1 MYRLATYRD
10 ARIFVFENFCWRNIR
25 YKAYCL
31 EATAETLNPDNRSR
45 NRFKPSLFPLVA
57 LLLML
62 SIAAPRATASI
73 SSQAELIGQ
82 VNVASL
88 PAPTVDNTLQTVALP
103 LLFPDAS
110 ALQAAKL
117 SAGGASKLTTN
128 PNGANKFIHVQ
139 KSIAGTP
146 GTNPNPCRC
155 TPPDMGLGASD
166 KFVVQMVNLAG
177 TIYRTSGSVAKSTF
191 SLADFWFLPVRGGP
205 LGFGISDPQVVF
217 DAGAGRWYASIIDV
231 FDVNRVNFAVSA
243 TDDPTGTWFIYRVVA
258 FSRVPTHTTLP
269 DQPYIGYSDD
279 KFLITA
285 NDFEFDAT
293 FTAAVFIGVQ
303 YWILNKAEMLA
314 GNRFI
319 DLVTNT
325 PGSATPNPLPNTNFA
340 IRPAQHLSSTPIAYM
355 VENCQPAALV
365 IIIGVCSTSPST
377 GAGINVYTIAGTP
390 PGPVAVAPNTV
401 PIAPPGFPPNAD
413 QPGHPADT
421 NNNLNTGDNR
431 IESVVWQNN
440 LLWTALNSDCTPT
453 GDSTDRSC
461 IRLDEIATS
470 TTGPPTILQDFDLA
484 IPGGYV
490 FYGSVSLD
498 SGNNLVVVFGTSSS
512 TVFPSLDV
520 TGQLAAGPAGTLGA
534 AQTIAAGSALE
545 LSTRYGDYFWAAT
558 QPKTPN
564 TFWVSGEFR
573 QIELGQGWSTE
584 IGLVTFNPN

>member
-1 MYRLATYRD
+1 MNPLLHP
-10 ARIFVFENFCWRNIR
+10 EN
-25 YKAYCL
+25 K
-31 EATAETLNPDNRSR
+31 
-45 NRFKPSLFPLVA
+45 FKPSLLLIAA
-57 LLLML
+57 LLLV
-62 SIAAPRATASI
+62 STFAIPSFRSTASGA
-73 SSQAELIGQ
+73 QLTNGYAELVGQ

-103 LLFPDAS
+103 VLVPDAS
-110 ALQAAKL
+110 ALQSAKL
-117 SAGGASKLTTN
+117 AGGGASKLTTN

-139 KSIAGTP
+139 KSIAGSP

-155 TPPDMGLGASD
+155 SPPDMGLGASD

-191 SLADFWFLPVRGGP
+191 SLSDFWFLPVRGGP
-205 LGFGISDPQVVF
+205 LGIGMSDPQVLF

-258 FSRVPTHTTLP
+258 FSRLPTRTTLP

-303 YWILNKAEMLA
+303 YWILNKAEMLS

-325 PGSATPNPLPNTNFA
+325 PGSGTPNPLPNTNFA
-340 IRPAQHLSSTPIAYM
+340 IRPAQHLSPTPIAYM

-365 IIIGVCSTSPST
+365 IIIGVCSTPTTT
-377 GAGINVYTIAGTP
+377 GTGINVYTIAGTP
-390 PGPVAVAPNTV
+390 PGPVAVATNTV

-413 QPGHPADT
+413 QPGHPATADD
-421 NNNLNTGDNR
+421 LNTGDNR

-453 GDSTDRSC
+453 GDTTDRSC
-461 IRLDEIATS
+461 IRLDEISTS
-470 TTGPPTILQDFDLA
+470 TTGPPMILQDFDLA
-484 IPGGYV
+484 VPGAYV

-512 TVFPSLDV
+512 TIFPSLEV
-520 TGQLAAGPAGTLGA
+520 TGQLAAGPVASLGA
-534 AQTIAAGSALE
+534 AATIAAGSALE

-573 QIELGQGWSTE
+573 QISLFQGWSTE
-584 IGLVTFNPN
+584 IGLITFNPS

>member
-1 MYRLATYRD
+1 
-10 ARIFVFENFCWRNIR
+10 
-25 YKAYCL
+25 
-31 EATAETLNPDNRSR
+31 
-45 NRFKPSLFPLVA
+45 
-57 LLLML
+57 ML
-62 SIAAPRATASI
+62 SIAIPRAAASSSTA

-82 VNVASL
+82 VNVAAL
-88 PAPTVDNTLQTVALP
+88 PAATVDNTLQTVALP
-103 LLFPDAS
+103 ILFPNPS

-117 SAGGASKLTTN
+117 SPSGPSKLTTN
-128 PNGANKFIHVQ
+128 PNGANKFIHIQ

-177 TIYRTSGSVAKSTF
+177 TIYSTSGSVAKSTF
-191 SLADFWFLPVRGGP
+191 SLSDFWFLPVRGGP
-205 LGFGISDPQVVF
+205 LGFGMSDPEVLF
-217 DAGAGRWYASIIDV
+217 DAGAGRWYASIIDL

-258 FSRVPTHTTLP
+258 FSTIPTHTTLP
-269 DQPYIGYSDD
+269 DQPYIGYSND

-293 FTAAVFIGVQ
+293 FTTAAFIGVQ

-319 DLVTNT
+319 DLVTNQPPT
-325 PGSATPNPLPNTNFA
+325 TLPNPLPNTNFA
-340 IRPAQHLSSTPIAYM
+340 IRPAQHLGSTTTAYM
-355 VENCQPAALV
+355 AENCEPAAIV
-365 IIIGVCSTSPST
+365 AIIGACVTSPST
-377 GAGINVYTIAGTP
+377 GAGINVYTIVGTP
-390 PGPVAVAPNTV
+390 PGPVAVAVNTV
-401 PIAPPGFPPNAD
+401 PINPPAFPPNAQ
-413 QPGHPADT
+413 QPGTSTLLD
-421 NNNLNTGDNR
+421 TGDNR

-461 IRLDEIATS
+461 VRLDEISTS
-470 TTGPPTILQDFDLA
+470 TTGPPMGLQDFDLA
-484 IPGGYV
+484 VPDAYV

-512 TVFPSLDV
+512 TVFPSLEV
-520 TGQLAAGPAGTLGA
+520 TGQLALGPVASLGA
-534 AQTIAAGSALE
+534 AGVIAAGSAPD

-564 TFWVSGEFR
+564 TFWVSGEYR
-573 QIELGQGWSTE
+573 QISLGQGWSTQ
-584 IGLVTFNPN
+584 IGLITFNPN